1 MRSKFKFVS
10 RWHIAAL
17 ILAPFLISCGGGGG
31 GGGASATSVSA
42 SPALG
47 CFEDGT
53 EVRAYDMQGTQLGTN
68 TVSACKVSISLGS
81 YSGPF
86 ILKTMPGKRY
96 FDESTGALS
105 AAAYSGN
112 GILSVV
118 PSVTPDKNYA
128 LNIMT
133 HLVAAQAG
141 IDPATPNMVGVADPA
156 TAIASAKTSVLTLL
170 GVSEETLGGDIFA
183 SPTVLKGDNALT
195 GAISGSNLYAAL
207 LADLAASS
215 TGSPGAQADDLFKRV
230 KDAKGLTGAERAA
243 QLASLSNTLVGS
255 LARLSNGTSAL
266 FSNPKLGNGVS
277 KATTLDMTAIKAAA
291 ESAIKS
297 DTGVSV
303 SLVTGTQE
311 QTSTA
316 KTDTGSTQGQTS
328 TATTSTSQTNTGA
341 TQGQVTT
348 TVTSAGI
355 LVVPDLG
362 RFSAKA
368 LVEAYNA
375 QTGVL
380 IPGASAL
387 TDANGVAAVELGGY
401 SGSIVLKVSGG
412 TGVTYY
418 DEGLGKDTSFTTSD
432 VMLGMIPAT
441 SIKNQTY
448 YSVNALTHMA
458 SAFAGLSSS
467 NLKVTATGTN
477 TVDQVLYESLAR
489 VRYMLGLSYAT
500 LAEGEARVMLN
511 PLTATS
517 PLSATNASSG
527 VNTSLP
533 GGYWSLFFAE
543 LARSAT
549 TSTNLLKPSIWE
561 LVKATN
567 SEILSAAGSY
577 SSLQNSD
584 NMVSIKKA
592 VVDVGNGT
600 SSYLSKCTLASA
612 TLSTAMNDRFK
623 NANTNIK
630 LSPSASELSQMVEEL
645 KYSIGLI
652 QNKGQNP
659 TSVSSRTLSTCP
671 K

>member
-1 MRSKFKFVS
+1 MPTSNTQGKILQSKFKFVS
-10 RWHIAAL
+10 RWRLAAL
-17 ILAPFLISCGGGGG
+17 VVAPFMISCGGGGGG
-31 GGGASATSVSA
+31 GGGASATSVNA

-53 EVRAYDMQGTQLGTN
+53 EVRAYDMQGTQLATN

-81 YSGPF
+81 HSGPF

-105 AAAYSGN
+105 TAAYSGN
-112 GILSVV
+112 GILSVI
-118 PSVTPDKNYA
+118 PSVTADKNYA
-128 LNIMT
+128 LNVLT
-133 HLVAAQAG
+133 HMVAAQAG
-141 IDPATPNMVGVADPA
+141 IDPASPNMVGVADPA
-156 TAIASAKTSVLTLL
+156 TAIASAKTSVLSFL
-170 GVSEETLGGDIFA
+170 GVSESALGGDIFA

-215 TGSPGAQADDLFKRV
+215 TGSPGAQADDLFNLV
-230 KDAKGLTGAERAA
+230 KQAKAVTGTARATL
-243 QLASLSNTLVGS
+243 LASLSNTLVGS
-255 LARLSNGTSAL
+255 LSRLSNGTSAI
-266 FSNPKLGNGVS
+266 FSKSYLGNGAT
-277 KATTLDMTAIKAAA
+277 KATTLDMAAIKGAA
-291 ESAIKS
+291 ESAIKT
-297 DTGVSV
+297 DAGVSSV
-303 SLVTGTQE
+303 SLVAGSQE
-311 QTSTA
+311 PV
-316 KTDTGSTQGQTS
+316 
-328 TATTSTSQTNTGA
+328 NT
-341 TQGQVTT
+341 V
-348 TVTSAGI
+348 VTSAGI
-355 LVVPDLG
+355 VVVPDLG

-418 DEGLGKDTSFTTSD
+418 DEGLASDTAFTSSD

-441 SIKNQTY
+441 TIKNQTY

-458 SAFAGLSSS
+458 SAFAGLSAS
-467 NLKVTATGTN
+467 NLKVTATGTT

-500 LAEGEARVMLN
+500 LGEGEARVMLN

-517 PLSATNASSG
+517 PLSSSNVSSG
-527 VNTSLP
+527 VNTSLS

-543 LARSAT
+543 MARSAT
-549 TSTNLLKPSIWE
+549 TGTNLLKPSIWE
-561 LVKATN
+561 LTKATN
-567 SEILSAAGSY
+567 SEILAASGSY
-577 SSLQNSD
+577 SGLQNSD
-584 NMVSIKKA
+584 NMVLIKKA
-592 VVDVGNGT
+592 VVDVGNGA
-600 SSYLSKCTLASA
+600 SSFLSKCTLASA
-612 TLSTAMNDRFK
+612 SLSTSMNDRFK

-630 LSPSASELSQMVEEL
+630 LSPSTSELSQMVEEL
-645 KYSIGLI
+645 KFSIGLI

-659 TSVSSRTLSTCP
+659 ASVSSRTLSTCP
-671 K
+671 Q